1 MKKETI
7 IESLKKL
14 YVKMDGEESEQ
25 ARHLYNMININID
38 NCIAAIET
46 CYEKEVKKP
55 YTVTVSAEGPSYG
68 IVYLTDDEYDIVRY
82 VIDRDNW
89 KESSYEMYSG
99 SFSIVPFEEE
109 K

>member
-14 YVKMDGEESEQ
+14 HIKMNGEESEQ
-25 ARHLYNMININID
+25 ARHLYSIINANID
-38 NCIAAIET
+38 NCIMTVEA

-55 YTVTVSAEGPSYG
+55 YTVTVSAEGTSYG

-82 VIDRDNW
+82 VVDRDNW

-99 SFSIVPFEEE
+99 SFSITPTEE
-109 K
+109 